1 MTLTELAI
9 KRPSMV
15 VVIFAVLGVLGL
27 FSFSQLKYE
36 LLPKISPPV
45 ITIFTVYPG
54 AAPSEVESSV
64 TKIVEDAVSGI
75 DKISSVT
82 STSQEGVSIVLM
94 EFQQSAKID
103 LVLQEAQRKV
113 GQIIGLLPNVSKA
126 PVLSKI
132 ALDEIPILRIGV
144 TSSMSS
150 VEFSQ
155 FLKDKIKP
163 RFSKIDGISQI
174 TLQGL
179 EEREIKI
186 NIDADR
192 LKGYG
197 LSIFQISQAVKA
209 SNLDFPTGNIKD
221 VDGQFTV
228 RLAGK
233 FASLNEISNL
243 IVGKSKTGGD
253 ITLKEVAEV
262 QDAVKDITTL
272 NRINGKPSVGL
283 LIQKQSDA
291 NSIDVSKL
299 A

>member
-113 GQIIGLLPNVSKA
+113 GQIIGLLPNGSKA

-155 FLKDKIKP
+155 FLKDKMTIPIFK
-163 RFSKIDGISQI
+163 KI
-174 TLQGL
+174 
-179 EEREIKI
+179 
-186 NIDADR
+186 
-192 LKGYG
+192 
-197 LSIFQISQAVKA
+197 
-209 SNLDFPTGNIKD
+209 
-221 VDGQFTV
+221 TV
-228 RLAGK
+228 FRG
-233 FASLNEISNL
+233 
-243 IVGKSKTGGD
+243 
-253 ITLKEVAEV
+253 
-262 QDAVKDITTL
+262 
-272 NRINGKPSVGL
+272 
-283 LIQKQSDA
+283 
-291 NSIDVSKL
+291 
-299 A
+299 